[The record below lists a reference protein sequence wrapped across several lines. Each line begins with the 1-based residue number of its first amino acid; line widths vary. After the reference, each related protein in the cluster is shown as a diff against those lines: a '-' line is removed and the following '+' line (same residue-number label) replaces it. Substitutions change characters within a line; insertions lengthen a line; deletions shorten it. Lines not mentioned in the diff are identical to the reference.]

1 MDFNTGL
8 LRYGPQWRLHR
19 KMFHVALS
27 KESAAVFRPMDLQKV
42 YQFIQ
47 NLLSNPQDYPL
58 HCYTYVGMSSIQEI
72 SDANIGAR
80 PL

>member
-58 HCYTYVGMSSIQEI
+58 HCYTYVGMFSIHEI
-72 SDANIGAR
+72 SDEI
-80 PL
+80 